1 MERHHIC
8 PKAKDMFP
16 EYSSFRENPWNF
28 VCLTPRQHF
37 IAHLILWK
45 CFYDYKSQ
53 LIAINLMK
61 RNSEVKNSRIYHKM
75 RCDYKKMIVE
85 VSKDQAFHL
94 RGNNNPCHERIKDGT
109 HIFLSPEF
117 RKKNSNRMK
126 KNNPMSIMKTNK
138 GSFKKG
144 HKPVINEERN
154 KKISESKI
162 GYKNPNFGK
171 IGCANHL
178 NNKNVQ
184 CPHCKII
191 TNIGNAKRWHMDNC
205 KKK

>member
-1 MERHHIC
+1 MDIYSILSSKTHNPHHLKRYITFIQKCQRQNVGLDTYMERHHIC

-109 HIFLSPEF
+109 HIFLFPEF
-117 RKKNSNRMK
+117 RKKEQRQ
-126 KNNPMSIMKTNK
+126 
-138 GSFKKG
+138 
-144 HKPVINEERN
+144 NEKE
-154 KKISESKI
+154 
-162 GYKNPNFGK
+162 
-171 IGCANHL
+171 
-178 NNKNVQ
+178 
-184 CPHCKII
+184 
-191 TNIGNAKRWHMDNC
+191 
-205 KKK
+205 